1 MNAKSRRAA
10 GVTPASNQSVPVR
23 PMTTVDIV
31 IFTVLDGELQVLLV
45 QRPQSVDEPFPGR
58 WALPGGYVDVARDA
72 TLQACAR
79 RKLKEKTGVSSPYLE
94 QLGSWGGRDRDPR
107 GWSATHVYFA
117 LMPAED
123 LRPVK
128 GGNAADVTWAPVEL
142 AVGRR
147 DMAFDHAE
155 LLEAAV
161 SRLRSKVEYTSLPAY
176 LLPEPFTLPQLQ
188 RTYEVILGRPVDK
201 SGFRTRTLAADFLD
215 EVGVVGGESNRPAV
229 AYRLRDRDVVV
240 TFPRTFSPR
249 G

>member
-1 MNAKSRRAA
+1 MNAKSRTLAGSCPAA
-10 GVTPASNQSVPVR
+10 EMR
-23 PMTTVDIV
+23 PLTTVDMA
-31 IFTVLDGELQVLLV
+31 IFTVLDGRLQALLV
-45 QRPQSVDEPFPGR
+45 QRPPVADEPFPGC

-72 TLQACAR
+72 TLVACAR
-79 RKLKEKTGVSSPYLE
+79 RKLKEKTGVTSPYLE

-117 LMPAED
+117 LVPAQD

-128 GGNAADVTWAPVEL
+128 GGNAADVAWVEVDAAL
-142 AVGRR
+142 SRR
-147 DMAFDHAE
+147 DLAFDHAE

-201 SGFRTRTLAADFLD
+201 SGFRTRTLAADFLV
-215 EVGVVGGESNRPAV
+215 EAGVAEGESNRAAV
-229 AYRLRDRDVVV
+229 AYRLRDRGAVV

-249 G
+249 S

>member
-1 MNAKSRRAA
+1 MNAKSPRSAETRPISGDA
-10 GVTPASNQSVPVR
+10 GLVR
-23 PMTTVDIV
+23 PLTTVDVV
-31 IFTVLDGELQVLLV
+31 IFTVLDGALQVLLV
-45 QRPQSVDEPFPGR
+45 QRPPSADEPFPGC
-58 WALPGGYVDVARDA
+58 WALPGGFVDVARDA
-72 TLQACAR
+72 TLLACAR
-79 RKLKEKTGVSSPYLE
+79 RKLKEKTGVTSPYLE

-117 LMPAED
+117 LVPASD

-128 GGNAADVTWAPVEL
+128 GGNAADVTWAQVDVVL
-142 AVGRR
+142 GRSG
-147 DMAFDHAE
+147 MAFDHSE

-176 LLPEPFTLPQLQ
+176 FLPEPFTLPQLQ

-201 SGFRTRTLAADFLD
+201 SGFRTRTLAANFLE
-215 EVGVVGGESNRPAV
+215 EVGVVEGEANRSAV
-229 AYRLRDRDVVV
+229 AYRLRDRALVV